1 MNYKK
6 IFWGVILILFGAL
19 FIMKNFGVIYFHW
32 FAIFKLWPLFLVLWG
47 ISLIPVKSSIKLL
60 LALATVAI
68 GVLIFTQMDHH
79 RYFGLRSF
87 SRPFFH
93 HYYWNDDAKKDDSRN
108 YDFDDDIDY
117 KYDKNVKQTFS
128 EPFESNIKEA
138 ELHLDAVAGDFKL
151 AEWTNEL
158 IEFEK
163 TGSLGRYSMTSK
175 DIDDK
180 RIIHLNLRKSNV
192 RFKNRGD
199 NVDIKLNRMPVWDLD
214 LDIGAAKFDLDLS
227 EFKIHD
233 IIIDGGAAAITL
245 KLGDRHYETNVDIDT
260 GASSITIKIP
270 EKSGCEVKTSTV
282 LSSKTLNGFEKKNKQ
297 TYRTENFEVSKNK
310 IYISIDAAV
319 SSLNVRRY

>member
-1 MNYKK
+1 MNYRK
-6 IFWGVILILFGAL
+6 IFWGVILIFLGTL
-19 FIMKNFGVIYFHW
+19 FILKNFGVIYFQW
-32 FAIFKLWPLFLVLWG
+32 FAVFRLWPLLLVLWG
-47 ISLIPVKSSIKLL
+47 ISLIPVKSSVKLL
-60 LALATVAI
+60 CALATIAV
-68 GVLIFTQMDHH
+68 GVLILAQMDH
-79 RYFGLRSF
+79 RYLGLRSF
-87 SRPFFH
+87 SPPFFH
-93 HYYWNDDAKKDDSRN
+93 HYYWDDDAEKDDSRN

-117 KYDKNVKQTFS
+117 KYDKDVSQTFS

-297 TYRTENFEVSKNK
+297 VYRTENFEVSENK

>member
-1 MNYKK
+1 MNYRKM
-6 IFWGVILILFGAL
+6 FWGVILILLGAL
-19 FIMKNFGVIYFHW
+19 FVMKNFGVIYFHW
-32 FAIFKLWPLFLVLWG
+32 SAVFRLWPLFLVLWG
-47 ISLIPVKSSIKLL
+47 ISLIPIKSSVKFL

-79 RYFGLRSF
+79 RYLGLRSS

-93 HYYWNDDAKKDDSRN
+93 HYYWDDDDKKDDSRN

-117 KYDKNVKQTFS
+117 KYDKNVNQTFS
-128 EPFESNIKEA
+128 ESFESNIKEA

-163 TGSLGRYSMTSK
+163 TGTLVRYSMTSK

-180 RIIHLNLRKSNV
+180 RIIHLNLQKSHV
-192 RFKNRGD
+192 RFKDRGD
-199 NVDIKLNRMPVWDLD
+199 KVDIKLNRMPVWDLN

-233 IIIDGGAAAITL
+233 IKIEGGAAAITL
-245 KLGDRHYETNVDIDT
+245 KLGDRHNETNVDIDT
-260 GASSITIKIP
+260 GASSITIKVP
-270 EKSGCEVKTSTV
+270 EKSGCEVKISTL
-282 LSSKTLNGFEKKNKQ
+282 LSSKTLKGFEKKDNQ
-297 TYRTENFEVSKNK
+297 TYRTENFEMSENK

-319 SSLNVRRY
+319 SSLNVRRF